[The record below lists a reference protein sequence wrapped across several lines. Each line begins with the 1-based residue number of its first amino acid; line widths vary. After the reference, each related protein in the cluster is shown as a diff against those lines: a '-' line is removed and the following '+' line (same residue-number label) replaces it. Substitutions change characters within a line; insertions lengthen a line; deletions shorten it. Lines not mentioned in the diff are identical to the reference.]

1 MATKTLA
8 EINAIVRFR
17 GDYQN
22 KQKFSDTNVNA
33 EIQTAFGKFYEIVD
47 DESEGWWDTDAT
59 VTTVAAQA
67 YIALPADC
75 WRVKA
80 VYIVR
85 DGQPYPLPKVS
96 PGTRHRYGS
105 ENGEPRAYRLTA
117 RGVDLYPTPDTAYT
131 LSITYA
137 PIAPTLS
144 GAREWYNGWD
154 DYVIAETLLAL
165 DTRERKPLGDR
176 IKSRDDAQARLVAA
190 ASKRDSNGPE
200 LINLHEGYG
209 VGIWDDEVYR

>member
-8 EINAIVRFR
+8 EIETIVRFR

-22 KQKFSDTNVNA
+22 KQKFSEAAVQA
-33 EIQTAFGKFYEIVD
+33 EIQSAFGKFYELVD
-47 DESEGWWDTDAT
+47 DESEGWWDTDGT

-80 VYIVR
+80 VYMLR
-85 DGQPYPLPKVS
+85 DGQL
-96 PGTRHRYGS
+96 TRLQKLSSGKRDRFS
-105 ENGEPRAYRLTA
+105 TDTGEPTAYRLTA

-131 LSITYA
+131 LSLTYA

-144 GAREWYNGWD
+144 GAREWYNGWED
-154 DYVIAETLLAL
+154 FVIAETLLAL

-176 IKSRDDAQARLVAA
+176 VKSRDDAAARIVAA

-200 LINLHEGYG
+200 ILNLHEGG
-209 VGIWDDEVYR
+209 CGDLWDDQVYR